1 MYTTWPHAPVS
12 PSGPLFRFF
21 WAPHV
26 EEPSLVETLETPEL
40 LVVVVVVEIN
50 SCTTSAPAPSTA
62 DRFPVTLTD
71 KLVSPKALEA
81 CRVNRSKMVQDME
94 RVPFCIE
101 NVEMAWRFK
110 NIRPTSFFQE
120 FPCES
125 HIYHLNSQCFPQKKT
140 SASALA
146 ACDKKGVLVDKLE
159 RLKAA
164 IPTDESSEDILSSN
178 VTTPLSAKR
187 RASETEMETAPG
199 GNREAL
205 ATTRAKFSCAVR
217 SKPRVRPSKRKV
229 CLKPT
234 TCKVQ
239 SFNGRKEPCK

>member
-1 MYTTWPHAPVS
+1 M
-12 PSGPLFRFF
+12 
-21 WAPHV
+21 
-26 EEPSLVETLETPEL
+26 EELSLVERLETPEL
-40 LVVVVVVEIN
+40 VVVVVLVVVVEIN

-62 DRFPVTLTD
+62 EKFPVTLTD

-81 CRVNRSKMVQDME
+81 C
-94 RVPFCIE
+94 
-101 NVEMAWRFK
+101 
-110 NIRPTSFFQE
+110 
-120 FPCES
+120 
-125 HIYHLNSQCFPQKKT
+125 
-140 SASALA
+140 
-146 ACDKKGVLVDKLE
+146 DKKGALVDKLE

-239 SFNGRKEPCK
+239 SFNGKKEPCK